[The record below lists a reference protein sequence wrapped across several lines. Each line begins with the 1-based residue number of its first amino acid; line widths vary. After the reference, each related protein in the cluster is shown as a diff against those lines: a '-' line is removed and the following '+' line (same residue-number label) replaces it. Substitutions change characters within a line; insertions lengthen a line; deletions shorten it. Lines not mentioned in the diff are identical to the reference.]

1 MQAFQKK
8 KLKLNKMISAKNL
21 IRHELIGLKVDVENS
36 FNKFHK
42 GIKGLVVDETKNL
55 LIIETGKGTK
65 KIQKK
70 GTSFIF
76 TIPNGKKVKVDGSI
90 IAKRPEERIKLK
102 VKKW

>member
-1 MQAFQKK
+1 
-8 KLKLNKMISAKNL
+8 MISAKNL
-21 IRHELIGLKVDVENS
+21 IRHELIGLKVETFES
-36 FNKFHK
+36 INKFCV

-55 LIIETGKGTK
+55 LIIETNKGIK

-70 GTSFIF
+70 GTTFIF
-76 TIPNGKKVKVDGSI
+76 TIPHDKKVKVEGTV

>member
-1 MQAFQKK
+1 
-8 KLKLNKMISAKNL
+8 MISAKNL
-21 IRHELIGLKVDVENS
+21 IRHELIGLKVEVENS

-42 GIKGLVVDETKNL
+42 GTKGLVVDETKNL
-55 LIIETGKGTK
+55 LIIETRNGIK

-76 TIPNGKKVKVDGSI
+76 TIPNGKKVKVKGSI
-90 IAKRPEERIKLK
+90 IAKRPEKRIKLK

>member
-1 MQAFQKK
+1 
-8 KLKLNKMISAKNL
+8 MISAKSL
-21 IRHELIGLKVDVENS
+21 IRHELIGLKVEIAGS
-36 FNKFHK
+36 FNKFHVR
-42 GIKGLVVDETKNL
+42 IKGLVVDETKNL
-55 LIIETGKGTK
+55 LIIETEKGTK

-76 TIPNGKKVKVDGSI
+76 TVPNGKKVKVDGTI